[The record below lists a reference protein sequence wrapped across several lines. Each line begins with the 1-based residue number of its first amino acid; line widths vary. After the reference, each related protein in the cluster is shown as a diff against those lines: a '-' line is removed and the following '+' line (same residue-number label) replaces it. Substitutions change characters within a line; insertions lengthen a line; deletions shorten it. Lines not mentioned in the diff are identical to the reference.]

1 MSRLANRRVWTGRAL
16 TAAAAVAAAPLS
28 TSAQLSAPT
37 LSSETGVYA
46 EAYRISGR
54 PSRRPDQTVR
64 FYASPTVSWMGMSL
78 GANLLWSTEN
88 QFAAQTLNRYYLN
101 PRWSWGQL
109 HAGDYVP
116 TVSRYTANSVRVRG
130 GGVELT
136 PWRLR
141 FGFTGGRVQ
150 DATDLS
156 TFDAAPERT
165 LFAGVVGIGDPAAT
179 FLEISALRAEDSGD
193 GADTLSAPPQE
204 NVVAAGAG
212 GLVLFD
218 GRLRFTAEGAA
229 SLFSRDTR
237 AGELENVGQPEWTGE
252 LFTPRVSSRL
262 DYAWTAEA
270 RVALRTFSFGAQ
282 VEQVGPGFTSLGNP
296 YSVNDRREARLL
308 GTFRLLRGRLS
319 GNASVGQRRD
329 NLADDKH
336 GTTYRR
342 TGTLG
347 LTAALGRAFVS
358 AANVMVNGTTRD
370 PVPTSPTGP
379 DPGMLD
385 SLRLKNVAV
394 SVSLVQQVRYPLM
407 GLTNQVTLS
416 LTEQRIEDA
425 SPRFGGLLDT
435 RSRAVALDYGVL
447 VRQFYMVSLRPA
459 YQEFRGASGSERL
472 TSLSLGVS
480 RRAPGTPL
488 TASTLSTY
496 TQLRDGWQLR
506 QDANVSYRLTERDN
520 LSAQA
525 RWSALRGVDAPFT
538 ETLLTMRW
546 SHRW

>member
-1 MSRLANRRVWTGRAL
+1 VLVLAGSVP
-16 TAAAAVAAAPLS
+16 AAAV
-28 TSAQLSAPT
+28 AQLSAPT
-37 LSSETGVYA
+37 LSSETGAYA
-46 EAYRISGR
+46 EAYGISGR
-54 PSRRPDQTVR
+54 AGRRPGQTLR

-116 TVSRYTANSVRVRG
+116 TISRYTASSVRVRG
-130 GGVELT
+130 GGVELA

-141 FGFTGGRVQ
+141 LGFTAGRVQ

-156 TFDAAPERT
+156 TFDAAPERM
-165 LFAGVVGIGDPAAT
+165 LYAGLVGLGDPTST
-179 FLEISALRAEDSGD
+179 FIELSALRAEDSGG

-204 NVVAAGAG
+204 NVVGAAAG
-212 GLVLFD
+212 GLVLL
-218 GRLRFTAEGAA
+218 GGKLRLRAEGSA

-262 DYAWTAEA
+262 DYAWSGEA
-270 RVALRTFSFGAQ
+270 RVALRTFSFGGQ

-296 YSVNDRREARLL
+296 YFVNDRREARVF
-308 GTFRLLRGRLS
+308 GTFRLLRGRVS

-329 NLADDKH
+329 NLADDKR

-347 LTAALGRAFVS
+347 LTAALGRYLVS
-358 AANVMVNGTTRD
+358 SANVLVNGTTRD
-370 PVPTSPTGP
+370 PVPTSPTAP

-385 SLRLKNVAV
+385 SLRLKNVAI
-394 SVSLVQQVRYPLM
+394 SVSLVQQARYQLA

-416 LTEQRIEDA
+416 LTEQRIEDG
-425 SPRFGGLLDT
+425 SPRFGGVLDT
-435 RSRAVALDYGVL
+435 RSRAVALDYGIL

-459 YQEFRGASGSERL
+459 FQEFQGATGTERL
-472 TSLSLGVS
+472 KSASLGVS
-480 RRAPGTPL
+480 RRAPASPL
-488 TASTLSTY
+488 SASTLSTY

-506 QDANVSYRLTERDN
+506 QDATVSYRLTARDN
-520 LSAQA
+520 VSVQV
-525 RWSALRGVDAPFT
+525 RWSALRGVSEPFT
-538 ETLLTMRW
+538 ETLASMRW

>member
-1 MSRLANRRVWTGRAL
+1 
-16 TAAAAVAAAPLS
+16 
-28 TSAQLSAPT
+28 
-37 LSSETGVYA
+37 
-46 EAYRISGR
+46 
-54 PSRRPDQTVR
+54 
-64 FYASPTVSWMGMSL
+64 MGMSL

-136 PWRLR
+136 PWRMR
-141 FGFTGGRVQ
+141 FGFTAGRVQ

-165 LFAGVVGIGDPAAT
+165 LYAGVVGFGDPAST
-179 FLEISALRAEDSGD
+179 FLELSALRAEDSGT

-212 GLVLFD
+212 GLVLF
-218 GRLRFTAEGAA
+218 GGTIRLRGEGAA

-237 AGELENVGQPEWTGE
+237 AGELVDVGQPEWTSD

-270 RVALRTFSFGAQ
+270 RVALRKFSFGGQ
-282 VEQVGPGFTSLGNP
+282 LEQVGPGFTSLGNP
-296 YSVNDRREARLL
+296 YFVNDRREARVF
-308 GTFRLLRGRLS
+308 GTFRLLRGRVS
-319 GNASVGQRRD
+319 GNASVGERRD
-329 NLADDKH
+329 NLADDKR

-342 TGTLG
+342 TGAIG
-347 LTAALGRAFVS
+347 LTAALGRSLVS
-358 AANVMVNGTTRD
+358 SANVLINGTTRD
-370 PVPTSPTGP
+370 PVPTSPTAP

-394 SVSLVQQVRYPLM
+394 SLALVQQVRYQLA

-416 LTEQRIEDA
+416 LTEQRIEDS
-425 SPRFGGLLDT
+425 SPRFGGVLDT
-435 RSRAVALDYGVL
+435 RSTAIALDYGVL
-447 VRQFYMVSLRPA
+447 VHQFYMISLRPA
-459 YQEFRGASGSERL
+459 YQVFHGAAGSERL
-472 TSLSLGVS
+472 RSATLGIS
-480 RRAPGTPL
+480 RRAPESPL
-488 TASTLSTY
+488 SASALSTY
-496 TQLRDGWQLR
+496 TQLREGWQLR
-506 QDANVSYRLTERDN
+506 QDATVTYRVTARDN
-520 LSAQA
+520 LSAQI
-525 RWSALRGVDAPFT
+525 RWSALRGAAEPFT
-538 ETLLTMRW
+538 ETLVTTRW

>member
-1 MSRLANRRVWTGRAL
+1 LL
-16 TAAAAVAAAPLS
+16 AAAWAPRAG
-28 TSAQLSAPT
+28 SAQLSAPT

-46 EAYRISGR
+46 EAYGISGR
-54 PSRRPDQTVR
+54 AGRRPGQTLR
-64 FYASPTVSWMGMSL
+64 FYASPTMSWMGLSL

-136 PWRLR
+136 PWRMR
-141 FGFTGGRVQ
+141 FGFTAGRVQ

-165 LFAGVVGIGDPAAT
+165 LFAGVVGFGEPTST
-179 FLEISALRAEDSGD
+179 FLEISALRAEDSGG

-212 GLVLFD
+212 GLVLF
-218 GRLRFTAEGAA
+218 GGTLRLRADGAA

-237 AGELENVGQPEWTGE
+237 AGELENVGQPEWTDD
-252 LFTPRVSSRL
+252 LFTARVSSRL
-262 DYAWTAEA
+262 DYAWSAEA
-270 RVALRTFSFGAQ
+270 RVALRAFNVGAQ
-282 VEQVGPGFTSLGNP
+282 LEQVGPGFTSLGNP
-296 YSVNDRREARLL
+296 YFVNDRREARLF
-308 GTFRLLRGRLS
+308 GTFRLMRGRVS

-329 NLADDKH
+329 NLADDKR

-347 LTAALGRAFVS
+347 LTAALGRSFVS
-358 AANVMVNGTTRD
+358 AANLLVNGTTRD
-370 PVPTSPTGP
+370 PVPTSPTAP

-385 SLRLKNVAV
+385 SLRLKNVAI
-394 SVSLVQQVRYPLM
+394 SISLVEQVRYQLA
-407 GLTNQVTLS
+407 GLTNQLTLS

-425 SPRFGGLLDT
+425 SPRFGGVLDT

-459 YQEFRGASGSERL
+459 YQEFRGATGSERL
-472 TSLSLGVS
+472 TSISLGVS

-506 QDANVSYRLTERDN
+506 QDATVSYRLTDRDN
-520 LSAQA
+520 VSAQA
-525 RWSALRGVDAPFT
+525 RWSALRGTAEPFT
-538 ETLLTMRW
+538 ETLMTLRW

>member
-1 MSRLANRRVWTGRAL
+1 MIDRVVRQILL
-16 TAAAAVAAAPLS
+16 TTLVVAAAPRTAL
-28 TSAQLSAPT
+28 AQLSSPT
-37 LSSETGVYA
+37 FTSETGAYA
-46 EAYRISGR
+46 EAYGISGR
-54 PSRRPDQTVR
+54 ASRRPGQTLR
-64 FYASPTVSWMGMSL
+64 FYASPTLSWMGMSF

-116 TVSRYTANSVRVRG
+116 TVSRYTANSVRIRG

-141 FGFTGGRVQ
+141 FGFTAGRVQ

-165 LFAGVVGIGDPAAT
+165 LFAGMVGIGDPGST
-179 FLEISALRAEDSGD
+179 FLELSALRAEDSQAGT
-193 GADTLSAPPQE
+193 DTLSAPPQE

-212 GLVLFD
+212 GLVLF
-218 GRLRFTAEGAA
+218 GGTLRLRAEGAA

-237 AGELENVGQPEWTGE
+237 AGELDDVGQPEWTGDV
-252 LFTPRVSSRL
+252 FTPRVSSRL
-262 DYAWTAEA
+262 DYSWNAEA
-270 RVALRTFSFGAQ
+270 RVALRAFSFGGQ
-282 VEQVGPGFTSLGNP
+282 LEQVGPGFTSLGNP
-296 YSVNDRREARLL
+296 YFVNDRREARLF

-329 NLADDKH
+329 NLADDKR
-336 GTTYRR
+336 GTTYRK

-347 LTAALGRAFVS
+347 LTAALGRSLVS
-358 AANVMVNGTTRD
+358 SANVLVNGTTRD
-370 PVPTSPTGP
+370 PLPSSPTAP

-394 SVSLVQQVRYPLM
+394 SVSLVQQVRYQLA

-416 LTEQRIEDA
+416 VTEQRIEDA
-425 SPRFGGLLDT
+425 SPRFGGVLDT
-435 RSRAVALDYGVL
+435 RSRAVALDYGIL
-447 VRQFYMVSLRPA
+447 VWQVYMVSVRPA
-459 YQEFRGASGSERL
+459 YQEFQGATGAERL
-472 TSLSLGVS
+472 RSMSVGLS
-480 RRAPGTPL
+480 RRAPGSPL
-488 TASTLSTY
+488 SASALSTY
-496 TQLRDGWQLR
+496 TQLREGWQLR
-506 QDANVSYRLTERDN
+506 QDATVSYRLTESDN
-520 LSAQA
+520 LSAQI
-525 RWSALRGVDAPFT
+525 RWSSLRAAAEPFT
-538 ETLLTMRW
+538 ETMLTTRW

>member
-1 MSRLANRRVWTGRAL
+1 MNRVSSRRASI
-16 TAAAAVAAAPLS
+16 AGIGIAAVAIALPGS
-28 TSAQLSAPT
+28 TAAQLSAPS

-54 PSRRPDQTVR
+54 ASRRPDQTLR

-136 PWRLR
+136 PWRMR
-141 FGFTGGRVQ
+141 IGFAGGRVQ

-156 TFDAAPERT
+156 TFDAAPART
-165 LFAGVVGIGDPAAT
+165 LFAGVVGYGDPTAT

-218 GRLRFTAEGAA
+218 GTLRLKAEGAA

-237 AGELENVGQPEWTGE
+237 AGELENVGQPDWTGD

-262 DYAWTAEA
+262 DYAWSGEA
-270 RVALRTFSFGAQ
+270 RVALRAFSVGAQ
-282 VEQVGPGFTSLGNP
+282 MEQVGPGFTSLGNP
-296 YSVNDRREARLL
+296 YFVNDRREGRVF

-319 GNASVGQRRD
+319 GNASIGQRRD
-329 NLADDKH
+329 NLADDKR

-342 TGTLG
+342 TGALG
-347 LTAALGRAFVS
+347 LTAAIGRSFVS
-358 AANVMVNGTTRD
+358 AANVLINGTTRD
-370 PVPTSPTGP
+370 PVPISPTDP

-394 SVSLVQQVRYPLM
+394 SMSLVQQVRYELA
-407 GLTNQVTLS
+407 GLTHQVTLS

-425 SPRFGGLLDT
+425 SPRFGDLLDT
-435 RSRAVALDYGVL
+435 RSRAVALDYGIL
-447 VRQFYMVSLRPA
+447 LARIYMVSVRPA
-459 YQEFRGASGSERL
+459 YQEFTGASGSERL
-472 TSLSLGVS
+472 TSMSLGVS

-496 TQLRDGWQLR
+496 TQLRDGWQVR
-506 QDANVSYRLTERDN
+506 QDATLSYRVTERDN
-520 LSAQA
+520 VSAQA
-525 RWSALRGVDAPFT
+525 RWSALRGADAPFT
-538 ETLLTMRW
+538 ETSLTMRW

>member
-1 MSRLANRRVWTGRAL
+1 MIRRAL
-16 TAAAAVAAAPLS
+16 LAALVASALTTPPAL
-28 TSAQLSAPT
+28 AQLNAPT
-37 LSSETGVYA
+37 LSSETGAYA
-46 EAYRISGR
+46 EVYGISGR
-54 PSRRPDQTVR
+54 ASRRPDQTFR
-64 FYASPTVSWMGMSL
+64 FYASPTLSWMGMSL

-136 PWRLR
+136 PWRRLR
-141 FGFTGGRVQ
+141 FGFTAGRVQ

-156 TFDAAPERT
+156 AFDAAPQRT
-165 LFAGVVGIGDPAAT
+165 LYAGVVGFGDPTAT
-179 FLEISALRAEDSGD
+179 FLELSALRAEDASA

-212 GLVLFD
+212 GLVLF
-218 GRLRFTAEGAA
+218 GGTLRLKGEGAA

-237 AGELENVGQPEWTGE
+237 AGELENVGQPEWTGD

-262 DYAWTAEA
+262 DYAWSGEA
-270 RVALRTFSFGAQ
+270 RVALRAFSLGVQ

-296 YSVNDRREARLL
+296 YFVNDRRESRVF
-308 GTFRLLRGRLS
+308 GTFRLMRGRLS

-329 NLADDKH
+329 NLADDKR
-336 GTTYRR
+336 GTTYRS

-347 LTAALGRAFVS
+347 LTAALGRSLVS
-358 AANVMVNGTTRD
+358 SANLLINGTTRD
-370 PVPTSPTGP
+370 PVPSSPTAP

-394 SVSLVQQVRYPLM
+394 SVSLVQQVRYQLA
-407 GLTNQVTLS
+407 GVTNQVTLS
-416 LTEQRIEDA
+416 MTEQRIEDA
-425 SPRFGGLLDT
+425 SPRFGGVLDT
-435 RSRAVALDYGVL
+435 RSRAVALDYGIL
-447 VRQFYMVSLRPA
+447 VRRFYMVSLRPA
-459 YQEFRGASGSERL
+459 YQEFQGGTGLERL
-472 TSLSLGVS
+472 RSVSFGIS
-480 RRAPGTPL
+480 RRAPDSPL
-488 TASTLSTY
+488 SASALSTY
-496 TQLRDGWQLR
+496 TQLREGWQAR
-506 QDANVSYRLTERDN
+506 QDATVSYRLTSRDN
-520 LSAQA
+520 LSAQI
-525 RWSALRGVDAPFT
+525 RWSALRGTAEPFT
-538 ETLLTMRW
+538 ETLLTTRW